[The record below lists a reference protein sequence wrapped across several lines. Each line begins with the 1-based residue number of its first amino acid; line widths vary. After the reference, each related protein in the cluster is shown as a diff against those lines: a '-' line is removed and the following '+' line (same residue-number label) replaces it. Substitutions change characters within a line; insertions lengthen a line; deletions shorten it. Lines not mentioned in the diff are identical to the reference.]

1 MKSRSL
7 QNLRSEI
14 DELDQKIQLLISER
28 ADLAAEVALVKQE
41 SNTQTAF
48 YRPER
53 EAEVLSK
60 VIERN
65 KSLLKDKDIALI
77 FREIMSAC
85 LALEQPLKIAF
96 LGPEGTFTQE
106 AALKHFGHGVS
117 PLDCGTVDEKLKLIM
132 RNMALFLLKTPQMVS
147 LERLLICFIVMT

>member
-41 SNTQTAF
+41 SNAQTAF

-53 EAEVLSK
+53 EAEVLK
-60 VIERN
+60 
-65 KSLLKDKDIALI
+65 
-77 FREIMSAC
+77 
-85 LALEQPLKIAF
+85 
-96 LGPEGTFTQE
+96 
-106 AALKHFGHGVS
+106 
-117 PLDCGTVDEKLKLIM
+117 
-132 RNMALFLLKTPQMVS
+132 
-147 LERLLICFIVMT
+147 

>member
-1 MKSRSL
+1 MKSNSL
-7 QNLRSEI
+7 EKLRLQI

-28 ADLAAEVALVKQE
+28 ADLAAEVAKVKQE

-53 EAEVLSK
+53 EAEVLSR
-60 VIERN
+60 VIQRN

-96 LGPEGTFTQE
+96 FGPSRHIYSRGCTKTFW
-106 AALKHFGHGVS
+106 
-117 PLDCGTVDEKLKLIM
+117 PW
-132 RNMALFLLKTPQMVS
+132 
-147 LERLLICFIVMT
+147 RLSS

>member
-41 SNTQTAF
+41 SNAQTVF

-85 LALEQPLKIAF
+85 LLY
-96 LGPEGTFTQE
+96 T
-106 AALKHFGHGVS
+106 S
-117 PLDCGTVDEKLKLIM
+117 PSPRDRQKSRM
-132 RNMALFLLKTPQMVS
+132 PSSA
-147 LERLLICFIVMT
+147 

>member
-1 MKSRSL
+1 LK
-7 QNLRSEI
+7 ET
-14 DELDQKIQLLISER
+14 K
-28 ADLAAEVALVKQE
+28 A
-41 SNTQTAF
+41 
-48 YRPER
+48 Y
-53 EAEVLSK
+53 
-60 VIERN
+60 
-65 KSLLKDKDIALI
+65 LKDKDIALI

-117 PLDCGTVDEKLKLIM
+117 PLDCGTVDEIFIKLKLIM
-132 RNMALFLLKTPQMVS
+132 HNTALFLLRTPQMVS